1 MMLKSVDLPA
11 PLGPMTEKTSPAR
24 TSRLTPESAAR
35 APKLFDTPSTAST
48 ISPVIPPPPGR
59 VGSAARSPRRKP
71 RSPCGAKSTIRTSTS
86 PITIEYHCT
95 YDDTFSWSRMKNA
108 PPMMGPTSV
117 PSPPIMT
124 MMMNSPEMLQCM
136 RSGVA

>member
-1 MMLKSVDLPA
+1 M
-11 PLGPMTEKTSPAR
+11 
-24 TSRLTPESAAR
+24 
-35 APKLFDTPSTAST
+35 
-48 ISPVIPPPPGR
+48 
-59 VGSAARSPRRKP
+59 
-71 RSPCGAKSTIRTSTS
+71 RTSTS

-95 YDDTFSWSRMKNA
+95 YDETFSWSTMKNA

>member
-1 MMLKSVDLPA
+1 
-11 PLGPMTEKTSPAR
+11 
-24 TSRLTPESAAR
+24 
-35 APKLFDTPSTAST
+35 
-48 ISPVIPPPPGR
+48 
-59 VGSAARSPRRKP
+59 
-71 RSPCGAKSTIRTSTS
+71 
-86 PITIEYHCT
+86 
-95 YDDTFSWSRMKNA
+95 MKNA